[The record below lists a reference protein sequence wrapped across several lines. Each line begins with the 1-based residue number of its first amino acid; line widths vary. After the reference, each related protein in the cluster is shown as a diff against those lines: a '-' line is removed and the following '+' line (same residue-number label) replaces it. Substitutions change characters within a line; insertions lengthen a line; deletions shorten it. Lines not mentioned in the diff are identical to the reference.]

1 MVYMSYFQR
10 ANELV
15 VQVRTQGDPLNLI
28 PAVEGAIQSIDDQL
42 PVYDVRTMRQATEGG
57 SAFAVIES
65 TFAGVFAVIALVLAA
80 TGIYGVVAYRTQ
92 LRTHEIG
99 IRVALG
105 ATRLDVLKLILI
117 QGLWLTLCGLS
128 VGLALA
134 FALTRAIAAQLY
146 GVSANDPMTIFG
158 VVLLLGAMSVLACYL
173 PARRAMQTN
182 PVSAIREL

>member
-10 ANELV
+10 ANELI
-15 VQVRTQGDPLNLI
+15 VQVKTQGDPLNLI
-28 PAVEGAIQSIDDQL
+28 PAVEGTIESIDDQL
-42 PVYDVRTMRQATEGG
+42 PVYDVRTMRQTTEGG

-65 TFAGVFAVIALVLAA
+65 TFAGVFAMIALVVAA

-105 ATRLDVLKLILI
+105 ATRLDVLKLILM

-134 FALTRAIAAQLY
+134 FALTRAVAAQLY
-146 GVSANDPMTIFG
+146 GVSANDPVTIFA

-173 PARRAMQTN
+173 PARRAMQIN